1 MLKNRVLLVAGDLVN
16 RTRGKLGPRSW
27 RIWAQFEELV
37 KMGEQ
42 LYKFCWGNNSK
53 RQTMKGRICRVICR
67 AKKMN
72 SCGIQFI
79 DNGQLECVSRNSLRK
94 VKGYETKIHYR
105 LGKIYG

>member
-1 MLKNRVLLVAGDLVN
+1 MATLKNRVLLVAADVVN
-16 RTRGKLGPRSW
+16 RTRGKLGVRFW
-27 RIWAQFEELV
+27 RIWVLFEELM
-37 KMGEQ
+37 KMAVQ

-94 VKGYETKIHYR
+94 VKK
-105 LGKIYG
+105 